1 MGILNK
7 FMSWYH
13 GDNETE
19 KEPPR
24 SGIKRVAY
32 ILLNYTGNL
41 VLVNILFLLCCIP
54 VITIPAALTALN
66 RYLIKIL
73 RIGYGFS
80 LLDYTLEFKKTLLK
94 SIPLGLMVGVICFY
108 GYYLLSLANNFQPG
122 AQQNM
127 ISGIGFGVLSVGF
140 LLGAYV
146 FVLAAML
153 DLAGKH
159 LLKNA
164 AILMIMEWKT
174 SLLLELVIWGM
185 GFAMLAF
192 APYSIIIV
200 LPIGFSMQQLA
211 VCALINPVVNKRII
225 EPYERRNCGTVS

>member
-13 GDNETE
+13 GDNENE

-24 SGIKRVAY
+24 NGIRRVAY
-32 ILLNYTGNL
+32 ILINYTGKL

-54 VITIPAALTALN
+54 IITIPAALTALN

-80 LLDYTLEFKKTLLK
+80 LWDYAKEFKNNLIK
-94 SIPLGLMVGVICFY
+94 SVPLGIIVGIICFY
-108 GYYLLSLANNFQPG
+108 GYYLLSLANNFLPG
-122 AQQNM
+122 IQQNL
-127 ISGIGFGVLSVGF
+127 ILGIGFGVLSLG
-140 LLGAYV
+140 LILGAYL
-146 FVLAAML
+146 FVLGAML
-153 DLAGKH
+153 DLSGRH

-164 AILMIMEWKT
+164 VILMIVEWKM
-174 SLLLELVIWGM
+174 SLLVEVTIGGI

-192 APYSIIIV
+192 APYSVMII
-200 LPIGFSMQQLA
+200 LLMGFSMQQLA
-211 VCALINPVVNKRII
+211 ICAIINPVVNKRII
-225 EPYERRNCGTVS
+225 EPYERRKCGTVS